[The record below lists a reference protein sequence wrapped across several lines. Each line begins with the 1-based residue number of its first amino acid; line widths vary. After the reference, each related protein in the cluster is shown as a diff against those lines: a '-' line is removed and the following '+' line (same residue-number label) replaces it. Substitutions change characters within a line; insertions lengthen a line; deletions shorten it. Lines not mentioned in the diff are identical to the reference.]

1 MKQTGR
7 IEQKSM
13 TSGCVSRAG
22 SMLFGLLLV
31 CFFCILILPESRN
44 AKAAGAMIEI
54 STRNNTITKGDTI
67 YVVITVSSSDAIK
80 GFEGHFTYNS
90 RVLRFETGG
99 SITHGN
105 DDTFRINDTNRTS
118 SANKITY
125 SVKFTARQTGSASIF
140 LKKPY
145 HVYMDDDSSS
155 EMSVSFNTLNI
166 LVKSKKAAEQKPKKT
181 KEPETTKEPEAT
193 KEPETTQVPPAEATI
208 QPSAAPTPNAKDVPG
223 SNLLRKLSIDGIEFA
238 PNFAPK
244 IKKYSAI
251 ATTDDKSLAI
261 SYETKDSMANVTIK
275 GNKNLKQGKNI
286 IKVIVKGTDGK
297 KSVYRLSLNI
307 QRTDGSSGNS
317 HVTAVK
323 KKGKL
328 YLLGDTEIEVLD
340 SVDEEL
346 IPEGFVE
353 EETTIAGKKVTAYA
367 LESGVENSFVLIY
380 GKGKKEELYLYD
392 WEEGQL
398 MPYEKVKAWYRSM
411 NGESVKNTTS
421 EERMIQSLKYVI
433 GIMAAFCGLLLLILI
448 SIAFHSRRN

>member
-1 MKQTGR
+1 MKNMGQTGGIR
-7 IEQKSM
+7 QKSM
-13 TSGCVSRAG
+13 ASGCICRVG
-22 SMLFGLLLV
+22 SMLFLFLLV
-31 CFFCILILPESRN
+31 CFFCVLILPESRN
-44 AKAAGAMIEI
+44 AKAAGAMIGI
-54 STRNNTITKGDTI
+54 STRSNTVTKGDTI
-67 YVVITVSSSDAIK
+67 YVVVTVSSSDAIK

-99 SITHGN
+99 SVTHGN
-105 DDTFRINDTNRTS
+105 DDTFRINDTDRTS
-118 SANKITY
+118 SAYKITY
-125 SVKFTARQTGSASIF
+125 SVKFTARQTGSASIS

-145 HVYMDDDSSS
+145 HVYMDDDSLS

-166 LVKSKKAAEQKPKKT
+166 LVKGKKAAEQKPKA
-181 KEPETTKEPEAT
+181 TKEPEAT
-193 KEPETTQVPPAEATI
+193 EPQDTQGPPERATE

-223 SNLLRKLSIDGIEFA
+223 SNLLRKLSIEGIELA
-238 PNFAPK
+238 PDFSPK
-244 IKKYSAI
+244 IKKYSAV

-261 SYETKDSMANVTIK
+261 SYETKDSLANVTIK

-286 IKVIVKGTDGK
+286 IRVIVTGTDGK

-307 QRTDGSSGNS
+307 QRTDGSSGGY
-317 HVTAVK
+317 VTAVK

-328 YLLGDTEIEVLD
+328 YLIGNMEVEVLD
-340 SVDEEL
+340 PADEDI
-346 IPEGFVE
+346 IPKGFIE
-353 EETTIAGKKVTAYA
+353 EEITIDGKKVTTYA

-392 WEEGQL
+392 LEEGQL

-411 NGESVKNTTS
+411 NGESVKNITA

-448 SIAFHSRRN
+448 SIAFHSRRK